1 MSQPTTLEDFY
12 RQKIHWLPDNL
23 QQDIGHFNVFRLD
36 DFVGPN
42 ACHLP
47 YSRKDF
53 YKITLVRG
61 RSNYHFADKTVEIRG
76 NALLFANPLVPYDW
90 EPLDDNQ
97 SGYFCIF
104 TEAFLQRHHVAGALE
119 LPMFRPGGQP
129 LYSLTDAQLAGT
141 LQLFEKMSAELD
153 SDYAFKYDLLRNYVF
168 ELVHSALKLQPATTL
183 YQESNAATRIASL
196 FAELLERQFPI
207 ETPGQRVRLRNAN
220 AFAGQLA
227 VHVNHLNRALKEVTG
242 KTTTQLIADRLLQE
256 AYALLKHTDW
266 NVAEISYCLGF
277 EEPAHFTNFFRKR
290 AGTTPTALRAV

>member
-1 MSQPTTLEDFY
+1 MSKPQTLEDFY

-23 QQDIGHFNVFRLD
+23 KQDIGHFNVFRLD
-36 DFVGPN
+36 DFVGPS

-53 YKITLVRG
+53 YKITLVTG

-104 TEAFLQRHHVAGALE
+104 TEAFLQRYQLAGALE
-119 LPMFRPGGQP
+119 LPLFRPGGQP
-129 LYSLTDAQLAGT
+129 LYSLTDAQREAAA
-141 LQLFEKMSAELD
+141 QLFAKMAAEID
-153 SDYAFKYDLLRNYVF
+153 SDYAYKYDLLRNYVF
-168 ELVHSALKLQPATTL
+168 ELIHSALKLQPATTL
-183 YQESNAATRIASL
+183 YKDSNAATRIASL
-196 FAELLERQFPI
+196 FTELLERQFPI
-207 ETPGQRVRLRNAN
+207 ETPGQQVRLRTAN

-242 KTTTQLIADRLLQE
+242 KTTTQLIAARLTQE
-256 AYALLKHTDW
+256 AHALLRHTSW
-266 NVAEISYCLGF
+266 NVSEISYSLGF
-277 EEPAHFTNFFRKR
+277 EEPAHFNNFFRKQ
-290 AGTTPTALRAV
+290 AGTTPTAVRSV